1 MSTNG
6 DYKDS
11 RKEFQGDRNSAGASN
26 RQAKSLSK
34 SLNDSWLSLEIYL
47 PGNHPELLKG
57 LDQWLQLGLISHG
70 QVRKL
75 CRNHLSCALPDLEV
89 VKSVSIEKN
98 KVAETT
104 DQSLVNVA
112 PSSNI
117 FSRILQGFLDELS
130 IRWLLFL
137 GIFLVVLSS
146 GVLAASQWQNFPV
159 FGQYL
164 VLLIYTL
171 SFWGIGWWTSKQ
183 DQLKLTSQTLAAIA
197 TLLVPIN
204 FWAISHL
211 GLGNRLIEWL
221 IIAFAL
227 VVLTATVWLSPRRKK
242 TAKNILGI
250 PLFLLLSYLHLGWQI
265 PLFSL
270 VSVYGGITVIS
281 LLNYRLR
288 EKQQQYPKQQYPTVD
303 LLFILA
309 TWSLLLA
316 RILIT
321 DVSLIPN
328 YCLAIAIL
336 GWLLATIYLT
346 PTPKNNIPLNQQSAR
361 EIADTFFGKICQIL
375 SIILFVFTWMI
386 SVFAGIV
393 ESSLFFGQTIAIS
406 GLAIHLFS
414 QRLRLYWLKRDLTAI
429 FLLGLQT
436 LYISKELIPSGLRKE
451 ALDLSIAVSKT
462 EYFPESV
469 FGVTLFPYVII
480 FVLIAS
486 WLYRRQK
493 PQLASYAEALTL
505 ILGIGLTCLSLTNPT
520 WRSLNLLFSTLTLAY
535 VAKIRQPI
543 RGNLIYA
550 THLLGLITVI
560 NGIHFALPNLNITL
574 WGIILLALMS
584 IEWAI
589 YISQLKRKHQPT
601 FSAVL
606 WQSCWY
612 FGLLL
617 SAVSYTCFLA
627 QINISFLS
635 SNSFPW
641 GLIWLIAPGMLT
653 LVAKYT
659 RRIQQRRLATMLSC
673 LALMGGQLLV
683 LGKPETRFI
692 GLAVAMGLMLIN
704 AFNLRH
710 TIVTVI
716 HLGFALSLIT
726 SLFVSLNLTSIWD
739 WLLIGSA
746 AILGLYQLRL
756 YLLRTSNSPK
766 IDYISERTAH
776 GILGVG
782 IETKNFKLI
791 AKYIKAADYWA
802 IALITI
808 ELTILSIIY
817 LYLPNL
823 QLEEQY
829 FPYLLTTG
837 LVAGAILWRYRP
849 QPNNLALYTLVWLGE
864 LFAWGLVILWG
875 QSSLI
880 FAATNIILGIVA
892 GGIVGRL
899 DQLDSLGATKL
910 NLSSVPLVY
919 AACGILWRL
928 QYFNAYTGLLTL
940 GVGWIL
946 INTQQSNQQANKMIN
961 YLGLVAISG
970 GVYELVIYQM
980 QSSTGGTIAD
990 GLTILALV
998 SAAIAFTYRLT
1009 AWWHRQHNHGTL
1021 FNLNLSR
1028 VVLVAHIH
1036 WAISSILK
1044 IMTAGIAIEGA
1055 TPRLTSVSIATSFCL
1070 GIYAVI
1076 QGQDREVNTNTNTSA
1091 SNDWWVYVGLVEIFA
1106 TLIYSRLIIS
1116 QLSLFDPWRVIF
1128 TCALA
1133 LLIYQIPWHNLGW
1146 RATPWQHTALIIPAM
1161 MSLVTAEDI
1170 SALSLVVT
1178 ALFYLRIA
1186 YAQQNIRW
1194 SYISLGFI
1202 NWLMIRFTW
1211 QHNPEFIW
1219 VGGIISL
1226 SILYI
1231 AQFDPYCQ
1239 THRQQRHY
1247 LRLIGS
1253 SIVCIFALLEQPGII
1268 PGVISFGLIFLGLG
1282 LKIRAFLFT
1291 GTITL
1296 ILTAIH
1302 QLVILVLTYSFL
1314 KWIVGLLA
1322 GICSIAIAAGFEK
1335 QRDQALNQLKNY
1347 SNKLQNWQ

>member
-11 RKEFQGDRNSAGASN
+11 GKEFQGDRNSA
-26 RQAKSLSK
+26 

-75 CRNHLSCALPDLEV
+75 CRNHLSCALPEIEA
-89 VKSVSIEKN
+89 VKSISIEKN

-112 PSSNI
+112 PSPNI

-171 SFWGIGWWTSKQ
+171 SFWAIGWWTSKQ
-183 DQLKLTSQTLAAIA
+183 AQLKLTSQTLTAIA

-227 VVLTATVWLSPRRKK
+227 VVLTATVWFSPRRKK
-242 TAKNILGI
+242 AAKNTLGI

-288 EKQQQYPKQQYPTVD
+288 RKQQQYPTVD
-303 LLFILA
+303 LLLILA

-321 DVSLIPN
+321 DVSLISN

-346 PTPKNNIPLNQQSAR
+346 PTPKNNIPLNQQSSR

-386 SVFAGIV
+386 SVFGGIV
-393 ESSLFFGQTIAIS
+393 ESSLFFGQTVAIS

-414 QRLRLYWLKRDLTAI
+414 QRLRLYWRKQDLTAI

-436 LYISKELIPSGLRKE
+436 LYISKELIPSGLRNE
-451 ALDLSIAVSKT
+451 ALDLSVAVSKT

-493 PQLASYAEALTL
+493 PQLADYAESLTL

-520 WRSLNLLFSTLTLAY
+520 WRSLNLLFSTFTLAY

-560 NGIHFALPNLNITL
+560 NGIDFALPNLSKTF

-584 IEWAI
+584 IEWTA
-589 YISQLKRKHQPT
+589 YISQLKRKLKPT

-627 QINISFLS
+627 QINTSFLS
-635 SNSFPW
+635 TNSFPW
-641 GLIWLIAPGMLT
+641 GLIWLVAPGMLT
-653 LVAKYT
+653 LIAKYT
-659 RRIQQRRLATMLSC
+659 RSIQQRRLTTILSC
-673 LALMGGQLLV
+673 LALMGAQLLV

-692 GLAVAMGLMLIN
+692 GLAVAMGLMSIN
-704 AFNLRH
+704 AFNLRR

-726 SLFVSLNLTSIWD
+726 SLFASLNLTNIWD

-746 AILGLYQLRL
+746 TILGLYQLRL
-756 YLLRTSNSPK
+756 YLLQTSNSPK

-782 IETKNFKLI
+782 VETKNFKLI

-802 IALITI
+802 IALIAI
-808 ELTILSIIY
+808 ELAILSIIY

-823 QLEEQY
+823 ELEGQY
-829 FPYLLTTG
+829 FSYLLTTG
-837 LVAGAILWRYRP
+837 LIAGAILWRYRP

-864 LFAWGLVILWG
+864 LFAWGLVMGWG
-875 QSSLI
+875 QSSFI

-892 GGIVGRL
+892 LGIVGWL
-899 DQLDSLGATKL
+899 DQSLPSETKL
-910 NLSSVPLVY
+910 NLSWVPLIY
-919 AACGILWRL
+919 ATCGILWRL
-928 QYFNAYTGLLTL
+928 QDFNAYTGLLTL
-940 GVGWIL
+940 GAGWIL
-946 INTQQSNQQANKMIN
+946 INTQQNNKQVNRIIN
-961 YLGLVAISG
+961 YLGLAAISG

-1009 AWWHRQHNHGTL
+1009 SWWYRQYNHGTL

-1044 IMTAGIAIEGA
+1044 IMAAGIAIEVAA

-1076 QGQDREVNTNTNTSA
+1076 QGQDREENTSTNPSA

-1128 TCALA
+1128 TCAIA

-1146 RATPWQHTALIIPAM
+1146 RATPWQHTALIIPALM
-1161 MSLVTAEDI
+1161 ALVTAEDI
-1170 SALSLVVT
+1170 SALSLLVT

-1219 VGGIISL
+1219 LGSIISL

-1247 LRLIGS
+1247 LRLMGS

-1268 PGVISFGLIFLGLG
+1268 PGAISFGLIFLGLG